1 MGFTMLF
8 SLYENALLN
17 FGAKLHFLFG
27 LGKYFG
33 KNLSHLFN
41 DSLDALDFLAA
52 GLLKNLLQ
60 LLMFDSRIGVAVL
73 DIDAANLVNF
83 QTSSL
88 TQESHNVTLRN
99 LVLFALANVNGSHA
113 RMPHLHFLTERRG
126 E

>member
-8 SLYENALLN
+8 TLYENALLN

-60 LLMFDSRIGVAVL
+60 LLMLDSRIGVAVL
-73 DIDAANLVNF
+73 DINAANLVNF

-88 TQESHNVTLRN
+88 MSAFEILSFLPLPMYMVAIRGCFTSIFSPKGE
-99 LVLFALANVNGSHA
+99 GS
-113 RMPHLHFLTERRG
+113 R
-126 E
+126 